1 MKIINKILITVTM
14 ALLINTQSIYAAKN
28 TLLVSANYMPKII
41 QKINYYNEGESPT
54 LPQFEINDFEY
65 NFHLINKDSY
75 VSFILSSPEFVSYY
89 IYLINNENTI
99 FYETSGFI
107 NHNSKKIDLNLHE
120 MIAGNYDLWWKF
132 IIMRKYQLKKP
143 FHSYLNKR
151 KGHHPMPLLLYSKQI
166 GLSQLLTRI
175 TEHAHPR
182 AIFAPLFWMP

>member
-99 FYETSGFI
+99 FYEISGFI

-120 MIAGNYDLWWKF
+120 MIAGNYDLVVEVYNNEKVSA
-132 IIMRKYQLKKP
+132 RKT
-143 FHSYLNKR
+143 F
-151 KGHHPMPLLLYSKQI
+151 PL
-166 GLSQLLTRI
+166 
-175 TEHAHPR
+175 
-182 AIFAPLFWMP
+182 IFK